1 MNAVPQRLFYPQMS
15 IAKAGGQVYRIREFA
30 SLAGVTVRALHHY
43 DRIGLLKPGER
54 SQSGYRLYR
63 DADFAR
69 LEQIVVLKFIGLPL
83 KDIARLVKAELPLA
97 DTLRRQRSV
106 LVEKRGRLDA
116 AIDAISQAEQSMR
129 DRANMPDWDM
139 FKRIVREIE
148 RQNATD
154 WTKKYYSPA
163 ARAKVA
169 ARKRLWTPA
178 LQARVTRQWTALV
191 GDVEAAI
198 DARESPSGTR
208 ARALAARWRALVE
221 RFTGGD
227 PDIQRGL
234 NRMWNDRDRWPASER
249 TRFQLRDDVRRF
261 ILEAMHQADV

>member
-1 MNAVPQRLFYPQMS
+1 MS

-63 DADFAR
+63 DADFVR
-69 LEQIVVLKFIGLPL
+69 LEQIVVLKFLGLPL

-191 GDVEAAI
+191 GDVGAAI
-198 DARESPSGTR
+198 DALESPSGTR
-208 ARALAARWRALVE
+208 ARALAARWRSRRGVHRRRSRHPAWTEPDVE
-221 RFTGGD
+221 RPRPLVRVRTHALPTPRRRPPVHPRGD
-227 PDIQRGL
+227 APGRGL
-234 NRMWNDRDRWPASER
+234 TPSD
-249 TRFQLRDDVRRF
+249 L
-261 ILEAMHQADV
+261 